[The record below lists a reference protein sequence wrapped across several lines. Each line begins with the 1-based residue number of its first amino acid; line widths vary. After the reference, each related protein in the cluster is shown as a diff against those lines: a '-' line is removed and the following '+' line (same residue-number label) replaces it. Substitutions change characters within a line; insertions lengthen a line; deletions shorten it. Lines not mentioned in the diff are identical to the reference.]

1 MCSLYDNINQKSY
14 IKNKNLIKIIKK
26 KILIFQKLLL

>member
-1 MCSLYDNINQKSY
+1 MYFIIYNINPKSY